1 MAIHSSGKYIQLSR
15 AQQEMLAIIAIA
27 VVVCVFSLVG
37 FKTMLAKGNYQ
48 RKVINEKH
56 KIIKQLEANYTAA
69 KSLQTQY
76 DTFAALDPNI
86 IGGKSTGSGNQ
97 DGSNP
102 QIVLDA
108 LPSKYDAPALASSVE
123 KILNGDSATIRS
135 INVKD
140 DPANNSDIAVPQPA
154 PHALGFS
161 FEASTSFSSAQ
172 QIFKDFE
179 RSIRPFDVTKLEVT
193 GSDNA
198 LIINVNM
205 NTYYQPAR
213 SLDLPLTKE
222 VK

>member
-1 MAIHSSGKYIQLSR
+1 MAIHSSGKYLQLSR

-37 FKTMLAKGNYQ
+37 FKTMLGKGNYQ

-69 KSLQTQY
+69 KALSTQY
-76 DTFAALDPNI
+76 GTFAALDPNI
-86 IGGKSTGSGNQ
+86 IGGKSGGSGGQ

-123 KILNGDSATIRS
+123 KLLNADSASIRS

-140 DPANNSDIAVPQPA
+140 DPANNPDIAVPQPS
-154 PHALGFS
+154 PHALSFS
-161 FEASTSFSSAQ
+161 FEAATSFSSAQ

-179 RSIRPFDVTKLEVT
+179 RSIRPFDVTKLEIT

-198 LIINVNM
+198 LILNVNM
-205 NTYYQPAR
+205 NTYYQPAK
-213 SLDLPLTKE
+213 SLDLPATRE